1 MNFTKE
7 PYEKSFSKLNYGDKK
22 KSIITPDYFIGEK
35 ILILLKKVEIVFEK
49 INFSN
54 CFLDINFHHKN
65 FYYIFNKIKEK
76 VFKIIKLAKFY
87 KEIFF
92 KMGLKFLNIKKIIL
106 MSNQNILMVK
116 NFLEDLLLLN
126 MKPIR
131 SKADENLFKSELENQ
146 SVIVKKYIEK
156 YKLDKQ
162 TTKFQNI
169 FEINLMK
176 KFPEKVVS
184 LMKKKINL
192 IFLKLQNYKL
202 LKFFCKELKIKISR
216 IFEDLS
222 IKCLSREFENNFFY
236 RDIGSEISKKELFE
250 YIKQTNL
257 FLKNIRT
264 LLKINRSKKDS
275 KMVDENDLKSIG
287 RSVKIAKLDL
297 SFRKEYEG
305 LFTKSMYLNFS
316 NSARFLCKKL
326 GIYLNENNFYIF
338 KERYYDLNKEKQF
351 LWKKSWIKTVKNNH
365 KDQYINVSGKN
376 KLLNK
381 KEKNMTKLIKSL
393 LNQNNFLNKSLRK
406 KIKYECILFNKFEEI
421 KSMETD
427 FNTLLFSTLDKK
439 KTI

>member
-1 MNFTKE
+1 MNFMKE
-7 PYEKSFSKLNYGDKK
+7 SSQRSFSKLNYGDKK
-22 KSIITPDYFIGEK
+22 KSIITSNYLIGEK

-76 VFKIIKLAKFY
+76 MFKIIKLAKFY
-87 KEIFF
+87 KEIFL

-116 NFLEDLLLLN
+116 NFLEDLLILN
-126 MKPIR
+126 MKSVR
-131 SKADENLFKSELENQ
+131 SKTDENLFKSVLENQ
-146 SVIVKKYIEK
+146 SDIAKIYIEK

-169 FEINLMK
+169 FEINVMK
-176 KFPEKVVS
+176 KFPEKVVT
-184 LMKKKINL
+184 LMKKKMNL
-192 IFLKLQNYKL
+192 ISLKSRNYRL
-202 LKFFCKELKIKISR
+202 LKFFCKELKIRISL

-222 IKCLSREFENNFFY
+222 AKCLSGEFEENFFY
-236 RDIGSEISKKELFE
+236 RSIGSEISKKELFE

-257 FLKNIRT
+257 FLKDIRT
-264 LLKINRSKKDS
+264 ILRINRSKKDS
-275 KMVDENDLKSIG
+275 KMIDENGLKSIG
-287 RSVKIAKLDL
+287 SFSKPAMLDL
-297 SFRKEYEG
+297 LFRKKYEG

-316 NSARFLCKKL
+316 TSARFIYKKS
-326 GIYLNENNFYIF
+326 GICLNGNNFHIF
-338 KERYYDLNKEKQF
+338 KERFYDLNKEKQF
-351 LWKKSWIKTVKNNH
+351 LWKKSWIKTVKNNY
-365 KDQYINVSGKN
+365 KNQYVNVHEKN

-381 KEKNMTKLIKSL
+381 KEKNMINLIKSL

-427 FNTLLFSTLDKK
+427 FNTLLFSTSDKK

>member
-1 MNFTKE
+1 
-7 PYEKSFSKLNYGDKK
+7 
-22 KSIITPDYFIGEK
+22 
-35 ILILLKKVEIVFEK
+35 
-49 INFSN
+49 
-54 CFLDINFHHKN
+54 
-65 FYYIFNKIKEK
+65 
-76 VFKIIKLAKFY
+76 
-87 KEIFF
+87 
-92 KMGLKFLNIKKIIL
+92 
-106 MSNQNILMVK
+106 
-116 NFLEDLLLLN
+116 
-126 MKPIR
+126 
-131 SKADENLFKSELENQ
+131 
-146 SVIVKKYIEK
+146 
-156 YKLDKQ
+156 
-162 TTKFQNI
+162 
-169 FEINLMK
+169 MK

-192 IFLKLQNYKL
+192 ISLKLQNYKL